1 MLEFFDYPSMNVS
14 RSAANPSSPQDK
26 ENSHK
31 EKLYKPKGRVAFS
44 RTSPLKVLRQKIKRP
59 RFGLFQPKIAIDS
72 NSTFTKANLWKEWE
86 CDLLLLHR
94 EMFEREKRA
103 KKALALD
110 ILSYLGIEES
120 RMREEFRR
128 KQKPACTKHRKSK
141 SLRRIDCG
149 IVGEKKSSHRRVSS
163 LIGLKKGQSY
173 FRKFDY
179 PAIEAVERISLTGF
193 SRFELLTPESF
204 LSLEIEYVQ
213 AYLQLNEM
221 IGLSYCGDVNE
232 ATVIPDNWSVK
243 QFKGSNKKYYYNS
256 ETGVISLDIPDPDG
270 WVLVSHPQSSARRGV
285 FPFPI

>member
-1 MLEFFDYPSMNVS
+1 MLEFFDYPLMNVS
-14 RSAANPSSPQDK
+14 RSAGNPSSSQDK

-31 EKLYKPKGRVAFS
+31 DKLYIPKGRIAF
-44 RTSPLKVLRQKIKRP
+44 RKSPLKVLRQKIKRP
-59 RFGLFQPKIAIDS
+59 NFGIFQPKIAIDS
-72 NSTFTKANLWKEWE
+72 NSTFTKANLWKEWG
-86 CDLLLLHR
+86 CDLILLHR
-94 EMFEREKRA
+94 EMFERENRA

-110 ILSYLGIEES
+110 ILSYLRIEEN
-120 RMREEFRR
+120 RMRSDFRR
-128 KQKPACTKHRKSK
+128 KQKPDFGKHRKSK
-141 SLRRIDCG
+141 SLRCIDCG
-149 IVGEKKSSHRRVSS
+149 IREEKTSHRRVSS
-163 LIGLKKGQSY
+163 LIGLKAEQSF

-221 IGLSYCGDVNE
+221 IGLSYNGDADE

-243 QFKGSNKKYYYNS
+243 QFTGSNKKYYYNS
-256 ETGVISLDIPDPDG
+256 ETGAISLDIPDPEG
-270 WVLVSHPQSSARRGV
+270 WVLVSHPQSSARREV